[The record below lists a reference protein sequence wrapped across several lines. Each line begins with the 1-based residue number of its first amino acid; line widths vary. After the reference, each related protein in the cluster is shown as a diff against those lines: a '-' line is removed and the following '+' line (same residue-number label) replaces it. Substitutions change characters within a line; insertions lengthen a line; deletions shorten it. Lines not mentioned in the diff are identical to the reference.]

1 MSKLKEII
9 NFLKKRN
16 SKIFQLKKNIE
27 LTISEIKKKDFSF
40 DLPFLEEG
48 ANLRLSDPLREA

>member
-16 SKIFQLKKNIE
+16 SKIFQLKKNIK

-40 DLPFLEEG
+40 SESKKFSLIYDL
-48 ANLRLSDPLREA
+48 